1 MKDGQRFIVKVIKTE
16 ADLPKEKG
24 KYIFGWDKTEINISE
39 GISKLIFDP
48 KDEESIH
55 EYIEDY
61 DWYFQPIEEQESIS
75 NEEIE
80 NYFTKEHYH
89 YQKGRYTRVDKDRIF
104 GAKFMRDHP
113 EQFKNKRIASPFDKE
128 DG

>member
-61 DWYFQPIEEQESIS
+61 DWYLQPIEEQELIS
-75 NEEIE
+75 DEEK
-80 NYFTKEHYH
+80 TKEFL
-89 YQKGRYTRVDKDRIF
+89 KGYKKGYKEGLQIDKS
-104 GAKFMRDHP
+104 GL
-113 EQFKNKRIASPFDKE
+113 
-128 DG
+128 